1 MGRHYFIESILKGF
15 GTRGGAVLCC
25 VQNQN
30 KVQGSGTKAVE
41 ENDRE
46 RERTSM
52 WKFLRSERLILEKIE
67 DRKWQEF
74 EKLSG

>member
-1 MGRHYFIESILKGF
+1 MRNEKYNENFYLKEDLGRHYFIESILKGF

-30 KVQGSGTKAVE
+30 KVQGSGTTAVE

-52 WKFLRSERLILEKIE
+52 
-67 DRKWQEF
+67 
-74 EKLSG
+74 